1 MLIDFGSLAL
11 LWPLVTWGDKT
22 VELNFDEIRE
32 LLSLLSQTDLA
43 EFTLRSSDFELI
55 LRKQH
60 QGSDRPTLA
69 ESIDAARLGPLPV
82 ASPSPVAVPPP
93 VTPSPPSPLATEKL
107 TEVTS
112 PIVGTFYSAPAPDEP
127 PFVSVGDRIRNG
139 QTVCI
144 IEAMK
149 IMNEIEAEVSG
160 EIVEILVK
168 NGDSVEFGQVL
179 MRVNPN

>member
-1 MLIDFGSLAL
+1 
-11 LWPLVTWGDKT
+11 VTLGDKT
-22 VELNFDEIRE
+22 VELNFNEIRE
-32 LLSLLSQTDLA
+32 LLSLLNQTDLA

-55 LRKQH
+55 LRKQ
-60 QGSDRPTLA
+60 GKESDRPSGVEPA
-69 ESIDAARLGPLPV
+69 DAARFT
-82 ASPSPVAVPPP
+82 PPP
-93 VTPSPPSPLATEKL
+93 VAPVTSVLPPAPAIPSPPSPLATEKL
-107 TEVTS
+107 VEITS

-127 PFVSVGDRIRNG
+127 PFVSVGDRIRSG

-149 IMNEIEAEVSG
+149 IMNEIEAEVNG

-168 NGDSVEFGQVL
+168 NGDSVEFGQAL

>member
-1 MLIDFGSLAL
+1 
-11 LWPLVTWGDKT
+11 
-22 VELNFDEIRE
+22 VELNFNEIRE
-32 LLSLLSQTDLA
+32 LLSLLNQTDLA
-43 EFTLRSSDFELI
+43 EFTLKSSDFELI
-55 LRKQH
+55 LRKQ
-60 QGSDRPTLA
+60 GKESDRPVA
-69 ESIDAARLGPLPV
+69 IESADPARYLPPPAAPV
-82 ASPSPVAVPPP
+82 APVVSPAPAL
-93 VTPSPPSPLATEKL
+93 PSPPSPLATEKL
-107 TEVTS
+107 VEITS

-168 NGDSVEFGQVL
+168 NGDSVEFGQPL
-179 MRVNPN
+179 MRVNPG